1 MQRVWIALIGLTAV
15 PAGASAQQAGVAP
28 QASAPES
35 TPAASAQVAPPP
47 SFIQHVPLNQVEL
60 GPVELVF
67 EIRDP
72 DRAGTVAV
80 YLTRDD
86 RPGAAARFDAYRT
99 ERGYVVAIP
108 TASIGEPGFSYWVVE
123 RRSDG
128 SERALFASASAP
140 HHVRVTL
147 SPADESERER
157 VQQRAGKRSN
167 VIASAEWVDF
177 GERRLL
183 AGGSEHPDHYYR
195 LEAGYAYS
203 FLRTVE
209 DVQLTVVRVRGK
221 AGAVIGDELLRDTPQ
236 TSESVSPGIDYGRA
250 QITLFVSDGI
260 RLRGSTLLGASQRGF
275 EYGGGGAVVFG
286 EPDGASFTLAGEGIT
301 TLGAT
306 GSMRLG
312 LAVVPELPMGAS
324 LEVTSFPLGED
335 AGVRLLYD
343 VGWIYATGSS
353 VMLRAGFQG
362 RTSITGGPS
371 LALAIRHAF

>member
-1 MQRVWIALIGLTAV
+1 MQRIWIALICLTAV
-15 PAGASAQQAGVAP
+15 PAGAIAQAP
-28 QASAPES
+28 APAQQASAPAAAGAPAE
-35 TPAASAQVAPPP
+35 TPAP

-72 DRAGTVAV
+72 DRAGKVAV

-86 RPGAAARFDAYRT
+86 RQGAPTRFDAYRT

-123 RRSDG
+123 RASDG
-128 SERALFASASAP
+128 GERPLFASASAP

-157 VQQRAGKRSN
+157 VHERAGKRSTVVAN
-167 VIASAEWVDF
+167 AEWVDF
-177 GERRLL
+177 GKRRLL

-209 DVQLTVVRVRGK
+209 DVQLTVVRVRGE
-221 AGAVIGDELLRDTPQ
+221 AGAVIGSAFLQDTPQ
-236 TSESVSPGIDYGRA
+236 TSQSVSPGIDYGRA
-250 QITLFVSDGI
+250 QITLFVADGI

-343 VGWIYATGSS
+343 VGWVYATGSS
-353 VMLRAGFQG
+353 VVLRAGFQG

-371 LALAIRHAF
+371 LALALRHAF